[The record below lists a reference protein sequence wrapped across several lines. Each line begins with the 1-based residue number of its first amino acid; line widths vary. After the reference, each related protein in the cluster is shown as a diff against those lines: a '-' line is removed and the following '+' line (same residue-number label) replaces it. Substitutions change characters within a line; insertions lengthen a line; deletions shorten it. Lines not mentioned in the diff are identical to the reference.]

1 MIKCIESGIAGKGL
15 DFDSLSKIKNQA
27 IKLGIV
33 GTTFMKDDGSIKV
46 IAEGNDADLEEFAKT
61 LKPSRFFS
69 SIENFYILRKEPSVK
84 YKDFSIS

>member
-1 MIKCIESGIAGKGL
+1 MESGIAGKGL
-15 DFDSLSKIKNQA
+15 DFDSLSRIKDQA
-27 IKLGIV
+27 IKLRLV

-46 IAEGNDADLEEFAKT
+46 IAEGNDSDLEEFAKT

-69 SIENFYILRKEPSVK
+69 SIENFYIIWKEPSLK